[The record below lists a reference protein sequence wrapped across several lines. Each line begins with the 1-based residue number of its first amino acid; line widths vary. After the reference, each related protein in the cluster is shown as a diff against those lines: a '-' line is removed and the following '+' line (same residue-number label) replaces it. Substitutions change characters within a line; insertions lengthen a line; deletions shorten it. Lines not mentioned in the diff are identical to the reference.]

1 MNRKFIYNLPLAVF
15 LVVSMLSW
23 AGPTKITA
31 KLDSTTL
38 LMGKVVGYNIEIVQD
53 KDKQGYI
60 LMNEGDT
67 LTKNVE
73 IHSLKLSD
81 TVDLDNNRVQINK
94 TYLLQSFDSGLYA
107 LPPVLY
113 VSGKDTFASASTS
126 LKVLPAEVDSLKNIH
141 DYKTVMV
148 PERKWYDFLPDFVTD
163 YWWVPLVLLLIAA
176 IVVFIIYRIKK
187 GKPLKISLA
196 PKKKI
201 LPPYDEAVLA
211 LQNLKARG
219 LWQGGQEKEY
229 YSEMTDIIRHY
240 IDRRF
245 NVNAMEM
252 TTTQI
257 MDLLNNEEVASS
269 RTELREIL
277 SLADFVKFAKFKP
290 LADENEQVFRLAQS
304 FLEKTKPVEVESS
317 EEDKNDNKE
326 K

>member
-1 MNRKFIYNLPLAVF
+1 M
-15 LVVSMLSW
+15 
-23 AGPTKITA
+23 
-31 KLDSTTL
+31 
-38 LMGKVVGYNIEIVQD
+38 
-53 KDKQGYI
+53 
-60 LMNEGDT
+60 
-67 LTKNVE
+67 
-73 IHSLKLSD
+73 
-81 TVDLDNNRVQINK
+81 
-94 TYLLQSFDSGLYA
+94 
-107 LPPVLY
+107 
-113 VSGKDTFASASTS
+113 
-126 LKVLPAEVDSLKNIH
+126 
-141 DYKTVMV
+141 
-148 PERKWYDFLPDFVTD
+148 
-163 YWWVPLVLLLIAA
+163 
-176 IVVFIIYRIKK
+176 
-187 GKPLKISLA
+187 
-196 PKKKI
+196 
-201 LPPYDEAVLA
+201 A

-229 YSEMTDIIRHY
+229 YSEITDIIRHY

-304 FLEKTKPVEVESS
+304 FLEKTKPVGIESS